1 MMPRIR
7 PETRRRLIA
16 AGLVIAAFAAMQPLR
31 VSVNRLRSRYELT
44 PPAGELHLGEFV
56 GTVLLGG
63 FRGIAV
69 DLLWIK
75 ALDARRT
82 HDWHS
87 LLAINRL
94 IADLQPR
101 FTRVWEFNMWNM
113 TTNLARRAPTSR
125 EGWQWLKRG
134 IEFGKEG
141 HRRNPRNWRL
151 AYAIGYEYF
160 YRCGALDDALTRK
173 FQAWLLEET
182 GRSNWQHA
190 LEWFTRAWEQAGPDA
205 DPDCLEML
213 PETHGR
219 MALEAEAR
227 GDHAEMRSQRMQAI
241 DRLEKLAAAYAA
253 DEQFAANAR
262 RKVADLRGRLQ
273 AHELEQ
279 QAARLPAGKEKFD
292 LLCEAAAQWKAAYR
306 ANPWQT
312 EQIRHLEAIA
322 AQMESMAHGA
332 TAAFRS
338 RLDAEI
344 LDIWLRLLSGP
355 HRVGEWMEKGDQLD
369 TAWSAKLNDA
379 VAAGDLQL
387 AGRSLEAVAELRMWL
402 FEKDPSKERSAALRA
417 LAAACENLA
426 PRAPEVQR
434 EAIARIE
441 RSAWLAILRAG
452 YAEGADRG
460 IELLKRRAE
469 STRREA
475 VSGPEAAAEQRRR
488 EALEIARAL
497 FRYEAH
503 RQWAEGLLR
512 ETGEHYTA
520 AIAAAVGKG
529 DLEHAADY
537 VQRGRAVWQQILQ
550 CHPGDPQAQDNLNRI
565 AEILKIVASQDA
577 PR

>member
-173 FQAWLLEET
+173 FQTWLLEET

-190 LEWFTRAWEQAGPDA
+190 LEWFTRAWELAGPDA

-279 QAARLPAGKEKFD
+279 QAARLPDGEEKFD
-292 LLCEAAAQWKAAYR
+292 LLRTAAAQWKAAYR

-355 HRVGEWMEKGDQLD
+355 HRVDEWMEKGDQLD

-402 FEKDPSKERSAALRA
+402 FEK
-417 LAAACENLA
+417 
-426 PRAPEVQR
+426 
-434 EAIARIE
+434 
-441 RSAWLAILRAG
+441 
-452 YAEGADRG
+452 
-460 IELLKRRAE
+460 
-469 STRREA
+469 
-475 VSGPEAAAEQRRR
+475 
-488 EALEIARAL
+488 
-497 FRYEAH
+497 
-503 RQWAEGLLR
+503 
-512 ETGEHYTA
+512 
-520 AIAAAVGKG
+520 
-529 DLEHAADY
+529 EHASSARRGLRSYAPDTQK
-537 VQRGRAVWQQILQ
+537 VRTAGSNCSSGGRNPPGGRPCRGRK
-550 CHPGDPQAQDNLNRI
+550 PPPSNGDERRWRSRGRCSGTKPTGNGPKGSCAKRASTTRPPSPRPSGRATWSTPRI
-565 AEILKIVASQDA
+565 TSSGAGPSGSRYSNAIPAIRKPKIT
-577 PR
+577 